1 MTEQQNLRD
10 RRNEKQLEQTI
21 SFSNLNSYA
30 ELHQQYRVEYDRM
43 KNSISRLQHN
53 KQNQLAILR
62 GNLRNNRRKLTKF
75 NDERLELLKEEIILN
90 EDIIQKTQQEE
101 QHEHEHEINWLQD
114 SNITIV
120 DEFNPYCLLKQS
132 LRALTNI
139 DQTNLNDI
147 RFDLNQ
153 IEHYYRGI
161 HYSYN
166 IDMQELK
173 EIINSLKIEGNQLKD
188 FELNKLFGD
197 FIREIE
203 LITIEKVLDRLDK
216 QSRGY
221 LLQNFKLTLNYL
233 NSSNEEYIF
242 SYLDSNFLNHLSQL
256 RSKFDICN
264 DNLLIRI
271 ENGLNNIKEKKF
283 LEESSI
289 IDDVEQI
296 VALFDA
302 RRLFRLEC
310 ASIDFHHSNTCL
322 TALELDMLEFNRNPT
337 FQKLISLVQRIANK
351 QWLNTL
357 IDHIKQK
364 NLSPQYY
371 HNIVNKLLSSYA
383 DFNETKRQSIEE
395 TLNQIE
401 DSIITDQ
408 SDEEIKDR
416 WKGPSIEKVTIETI
430 LLQVFYELNSTLID
444 KTLRDNVKNDYRKQV
459 EFVLKQATSEESREK
474 IYFMFVALGRQN
486 YQYQNQLRADDP
498 GLIESLQ
505 QKVSEDEEQ
514 RPESIL
520 FKLNYSY
527 YNLQYEYEN
536 LEESK
541 MFDYQKRLEYRIL
554 KLREITKLLSDQ
566 RKNTFLYDVRQI
578 CNQQLNTFEDNLLRL
593 KITSDPSANNI
604 LNEIKSYLKNYT
616 NENEIFKS
624 PKSLEKLF
632 EDVSITN
639 TELLKCLLNSLDFRS
654 SSNSFDLIRDLRNM
668 LSDKKIEDRQTIF
681 LAKYFLLCQVHTL
694 PVRTSLSNLR
704 EKLDQIDELENTVNQ
719 VLIILNN
726 EFGIDTNKSE
736 FYNDLVK
743 LLDEVQLH
751 YERQLE
757 LPNTFKDFPDNNIT
771 NIRKM
776 TFDLDQIK
784 NLIDND
790 LEKMKVIQFSYKGEE
805 KLSHFADVMKSSTY
819 NREEKIFWLEYLY
832 CFHNDINTDQV
843 LRKILLAYTERI
855 KLLRKKISDA
865 QLQSFLNRH
874 SKDRDSDISEAF
886 LTLIQ
891 EKNDQLITAF
901 LYYIKNQTIGVLLSS
916 NKKGHFNDLITI
928 LEDKEYVLIC
938 SLLEPLYRKALDKQ
952 KLNERTLFNY
962 KQDIINAYNINKDA
976 SDKNIHEVQK
986 TLIDLYLIKYDRIL
1000 VDNTDGDLFYL
1011 HRIEQFK
1018 KLSNEIKDKTNEQI
1032 ENILAQYINR
1042 EIFHRLTTRDEH
1054 LNLHDGAKIYDCSWS
1069 NPNEFQEKY
1078 QILIDLYSSYRI
1090 DLFREMIR
1098 RPLNEQNF
1106 QSNLIDIAR
1115 QVTYLLG
1122 VKTEDALIELESNIQ
1137 IEAISLFIQEFYNLT
1152 IDRMFPSRD
1161 EQIVLSDFIFAL
1173 DYFLEQ
1179 RLEYLLS
1186 LEIHDDEKRMKLNT
1200 LESEIKKLKICLNKK
1215 IYKENNYRLVEYE
1228 YENLIQAVSENE
1240 KH

>member
-1 MTEQQNLRD
+1 MYNRITE
-10 RRNEKQLEQTI
+10 T
-21 SFSNLNSYA
+21 
-30 ELHQQYRVEYDRM
+30 
-43 KNSISRLQHN
+43 
-53 KQNQLAILR
+53 
-62 GNLRNNRRKLTKF
+62 
-75 NDERLELLKEEIILN
+75 LLKFEMEYKLA
-90 EDIIQKTQQEE
+90 
-101 QHEHEHEINWLQD
+101 
-114 SNITIV
+114 IV

-147 RFDLNQ
+147 RLDLNQ
-153 IEHYYRGI
+153 IERYYRGI

-173 EIINSLKIEGNQLKD
+173 EIINSLKTECNQLKD

-337 FQKLISLVQRIANK
+337 FQKLISLVQVFQIKLANKKNSFYGKSIKTDRKFFEIVIDNFDYFGQHNLQSDLLNEFHTIVSGFLNQRIYFLDLVDNLLKRIANK

-593 KITSDPSANNI
+593 KITSDQSANNI

-668 LSDKKIEDRQTIF
+668 LSDRKIEDRQTIF
-681 LAKYFLLCQVHTL
+681 LAKYFQLCQVHTL

-757 LPNTFKDFPDNNIT
+757 LPNTFKDFQENNIT

-784 NLIDND
+784 NLTDND
-790 LEKMKVIQFSYKGEE
+790 LEKIKVIQFSYKGKE
-805 KLSHFADVMKSSTY
+805 KLSQFSDVMKSSTY

-832 CFHNDINTDQV
+832 CVHNDINTDQV

-855 KLLRKKISDA
+855 KLLRKQISDT

-874 SKDRDSDISEAF
+874 NKNGSSDISEAF

-891 EKNDQLITAF
+891 ETNEQLITEF
-901 LYYIKNQTIGVLLSS
+901 FYYLKISITFEFKHEDSLSRTIEVLLSS
-916 NKKGHFNDLITI
+916 NTKGHFNDLITI

-976 SDKNIHEVQK
+976 SDKKIHELQK
-986 TLIDLYLIKYDRIL
+986 TLIDLYLIK
-1000 VDNTDGDLFYL
+1000 
-1011 HRIEQFK
+1011 
-1018 KLSNEIKDKTNEQI
+1018 
-1032 ENILAQYINR
+1032 
-1042 EIFHRLTTRDEH
+1042 
-1054 LNLHDGAKIYDCSWS
+1054 
-1069 NPNEFQEKY
+1069 
-1078 QILIDLYSSYRI
+1078 
-1090 DLFREMIR
+1090 
-1098 RPLNEQNF
+1098 
-1106 QSNLIDIAR
+1106 
-1115 QVTYLLG
+1115 
-1122 VKTEDALIELESNIQ
+1122 
-1137 IEAISLFIQEFYNLT
+1137 
-1152 IDRMFPSRD
+1152 
-1161 EQIVLSDFIFAL
+1161 
-1173 DYFLEQ
+1173 
-1179 RLEYLLS
+1179 
-1186 LEIHDDEKRMKLNT
+1186 
-1200 LESEIKKLKICLNKK
+1200 
-1215 IYKENNYRLVEYE
+1215 
-1228 YENLIQAVSENE
+1228 
-1240 KH
+1240 

>member
-114 SNITIV
+114 TIV

-819 NREEKIFWLEYLY
+819 NREEKIFCITFE
-832 CFHNDINTDQV
+832 
-843 LRKILLAYTERI
+843 
-855 KLLRKKISDA
+855 
-865 QLQSFLNRH
+865 
-874 SKDRDSDISEAF
+874 SKHEDSLSR
-886 LTLIQ
+886 
-891 EKNDQLITAF
+891 
-901 LYYIKNQTIGVLLSS
+901 TIGVLLSS

>member
-1 MTEQQNLRD
+1 
-10 RRNEKQLEQTI
+10 
-21 SFSNLNSYA
+21 
-30 ELHQQYRVEYDRM
+30 
-43 KNSISRLQHN
+43 
-53 KQNQLAILR
+53 
-62 GNLRNNRRKLTKF
+62 
-75 NDERLELLKEEIILN
+75 
-90 EDIIQKTQQEE
+90 
-101 QHEHEHEINWLQD
+101 
-114 SNITIV
+114 
-120 DEFNPYCLLKQS
+120 
-132 LRALTNI
+132 
-139 DQTNLNDI
+139 
-147 RFDLNQ
+147 
-153 IEHYYRGI
+153 
-161 HYSYN
+161 
-166 IDMQELK
+166 
-173 EIINSLKIEGNQLKD
+173 
-188 FELNKLFGD
+188 
-197 FIREIE
+197 
-203 LITIEKVLDRLDK
+203 
-216 QSRGY
+216 
-221 LLQNFKLTLNYL
+221 
-233 NSSNEEYIF
+233 
-242 SYLDSNFLNHLSQL
+242 
-256 RSKFDICN
+256 
-264 DNLLIRI
+264 
-271 ENGLNNIKEKKF
+271 
-283 LEESSI
+283 
-289 IDDVEQI
+289 
-296 VALFDA
+296 
-302 RRLFRLEC
+302 
-310 ASIDFHHSNTCL
+310 
-322 TALELDMLEFNRNPT
+322 
-337 FQKLISLVQRIANK
+337 
-351 QWLNTL
+351 
-357 IDHIKQK
+357 
-364 NLSPQYY
+364 
-371 HNIVNKLLSSYA
+371 
-383 DFNETKRQSIEE
+383 
-395 TLNQIE
+395 
-401 DSIITDQ
+401 
-408 SDEEIKDR
+408 
-416 WKGPSIEKVTIETI
+416 
-430 LLQVFYELNSTLID
+430 
-444 KTLRDNVKNDYRKQV
+444 
-459 EFVLKQATSEESREK
+459 
-474 IYFMFVALGRQN
+474 
-486 YQYQNQLRADDP
+486 
-498 GLIESLQ
+498 
-505 QKVSEDEEQ
+505 
-514 RPESIL
+514 
-520 FKLNYSY
+520 
-527 YNLQYEYEN
+527 
-536 LEESK
+536 
-541 MFDYQKRLEYRIL
+541 
-554 KLREITKLLSDQ
+554 
-566 RKNTFLYDVRQI
+566 
-578 CNQQLNTFEDNLLRL
+578 
-593 KITSDPSANNI
+593 
-604 LNEIKSYLKNYT
+604 
-616 NENEIFKS
+616 
-624 PKSLEKLF
+624 
-632 EDVSITN
+632 
-639 TELLKCLLNSLDFRS
+639 
-654 SSNSFDLIRDLRNM
+654 
-668 LSDKKIEDRQTIF
+668 
-681 LAKYFLLCQVHTL
+681 
-694 PVRTSLSNLR
+694 
-704 EKLDQIDELENTVNQ
+704 
-719 VLIILNN
+719 LIILNN

-784 NLIDND
+784 NLTDND

-901 LYYIKNQTIGVLLSS
+901 LYYLKISITFESKHEDSLSRTIGVLLSS

-976 SDKNIHEVQK
+976 SDKKIHELQK

-1054 LNLHDGAKIYDCSWS
+1054 RKEFYFHKDVIDSIGSISIPDSQNTRKHLSRKNLDYFFDKNGVFLKEKAKQLNEYSVIVNLHDGAKIYDCSWS

-1228 YENLIQAVSENE
+1228 YENLIQTVSENE